1 MVKPTK
7 KKVLAKLVEIERRL
21 KAGAPLDIVV
31 MKAPGQ
37 LARVGYGAGGLFI
50 TMTARQALDMAKK
63 FDTDEARAIGAD
75 RIGLDLAEA
84 AAACAVDN
92 ARDTA
97 RGSAAND

>member
-21 KAGAPLDIVV
+21 EAGAPLDIVV
-31 MKAPGQ
+31 MKATGQ

-63 FDTDEARAIGAD
+63 FDTDEARAVGAD
-75 RIGLDLAEA
+75 RIGLDLMEA
-84 AAACAVDN
+84 AAACAADN
-92 ARDTA
+92 ARDVV